1 MRISDWSSDVCSS
14 DLGQHVLRRN
24 DQPLAPVGG
33 ELADEPFRGAVGVA
47 VRGVDEVA
55 AAIDIRV
62 EDAARLSF
70 IGAPAPIGAK
80 RHCAERH
87 RRNPEART
95 AEKAVS
101 VEGQGGGHGH
111 LLLLFREDSLPRSRR
126 ECDTIRM
133 TYPDSSA

>member
-14 DLGQHVLRRN
+14 DL
-24 DQPLAPVGG
+24 
-33 ELADEPFRGAVGVA
+33 LADEPFRGAVGVA

-80 RHCAERH
+80 RHCDERH
-87 RRNPEART
+87 RRNGSEERSVGKECVRT
-95 AEKAVS
+95 C
-101 VEGQGGGHGH
+101 
-111 LLLLFREDSLPRSRR
+111 RSRWSPSHYKKKKYLIQNKCKYTKR
-126 ECDTIRM
+126 
-133 TYPDSSA
+133 YN

>member
-14 DLGQHVLRRN
+14 DL
-24 DQPLAPVGG
+24 
-33 ELADEPFRGAVGVA
+33 LADEPFRGAVGVA

-95 AEKAVS
+95 AEKGVS
-101 VEGQGGGHGH
+101 VEVPGGGHGH

-126 ECDTIRM
+126 EWDTIRM
-133 TYPDSSA
+133 TYPVSRASCAEAIMTSSGLWRLDR